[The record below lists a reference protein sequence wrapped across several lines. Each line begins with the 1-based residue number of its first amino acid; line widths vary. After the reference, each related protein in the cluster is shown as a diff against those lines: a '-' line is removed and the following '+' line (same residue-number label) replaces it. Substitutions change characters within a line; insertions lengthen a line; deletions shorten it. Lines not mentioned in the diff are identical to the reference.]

1 VSNRLLIAAGETA
14 SSPDQ
19 LPPNVRLL
27 IDAADEILVI
37 SPTLPGRLQWLS
49 SDTDKAKQEA
59 DERLRAV
66 LGQLAEIGSDA
77 EGTIGADDPILAFED
92 AVARFSPTHIMIGL
106 RSDDRAGWQE
116 RGLVEGLWERIRIPI
131 TIFDLPDG

>member
-1 VSNRLLIAAGETA
+1 VSDRLLIAAGEAA

-19 LPPNVRLL
+19 LPSGVRQL

-37 SPTLPGRLQWLS
+37 SPTLPGRLEWLA
-49 SDTDKAKQEA
+49 SDTDRAKQEA
-59 DERLRAV
+59 DERLQEV
-66 LGQLAEIGSDA
+66 LGHLGEIGADA
-77 EGTIGADDPILAFED
+77 DGTIGADDPILAFED
-92 AVARFSPTHIMIGL
+92 AVARFSPTHILIGV